1 MLLYDPTIIL
11 LIPVIILAIWAQH
24 KVKSTFKKYSKKHAS
39 RGFSSQEVAKDILN
53 RTGSNIPIE
62 RVSGD
67 LSDHYDPRDKVLRLS
82 DSVYGKRNI
91 SAIAVA
97 AHEAGHAIQDNK
109 GYVPLKVRNFIAPVA
124 SFGSKLA
131 FPLIFIG
138 FLFQAFS
145 LMKIGIVFYA
155 AAVVFSIVT
164 LPVEFNASSTALKII
179 KNNGYL
185 NDSELVGAKK
195 VLNAAAMTYV
205 TSTLVA
211 VVNLLRFILLAGR
224 E

>member
-1 MLLYDPTIIL
+1 
-11 LIPVIILAIWAQH
+11 
-24 KVKSTFKKYSKKHAS
+24 
-39 RGFSSQEVAKDILN
+39 
-53 RTGSNIPIE
+53 
-62 RVSGD
+62 
-67 LSDHYDPRDKVLRLS
+67 VLRLS

-185 NDSELVGAKK
+185 NDSELVGAKR